1 MSELFNSIKL
11 KEKITIITPMV
22 TLAVILATLIGV
34 LSFYTADRHAHVYD
48 YTLEKNGDSFTL
60 RGVCNVPNCENP
72 FLKEENLSGV
82 KLLSAVSPT
91 CSSKGEKKYSYTHN
105 GVTVNFV
112 EEVDALPHI
121 YEYELTSNGGVTSI
135 EGDCTLSGCTE
146 HVSDKNISE
155 FKVVSEIKGD
165 CFIAAQVTY
174 SYVVNG
180 VTKTIVTVSDERDP
194 HTLAGV
200 SADTLENSDGTY
212 NAGISGVMVYAS
224 YPYACGTVV
233 KGSYVCEKCKQII
246 EIDVRYPEHNFV
258 YSASN
263 VVNPTFE
270 SDGCASLTCKN
281 TLCTDVLDIIIP
293 KVELGNNTV
302 TVVAPTEKVAEVVR
316 YSFVSNDYGFKIEL
330 DFTIG
335 TPLSHNYVYHI
346 EPDPNNSGK
355 IDLVGICSQP
365 ECENSVIREKDIDA
379 EFTDTSTCQSKGMLI
394 WTYVKDGEVLE
405 FKASTNDV
413 GDHKFVYESNRVL
426 HPNMYIEG
434 FAELYCSYEGC
445 HEVVT
450 INLPKVEL
458 GVNTVITGTDEK
470 GNSIAEY
477 TYYAYNYRCKIILSI
492 TIYNVE

>member
-146 HVSDKNISE
+146 HVSDNNISD

-200 SADTLENSDGTY
+200 SADTLENNDGTY

-246 EIDVRYPEHNFV
+246 EIDVRYPEHSFV

-263 VVNPTFE
+263 VVNPDLDK
-270 SDGCASLTCKN
+270 DGCASLYCEN
-281 TLCTDVLDIIIP
+281 TLCSDVLEITIP
-293 KVELGNNTV
+293 KVQPGKNT
-302 TVVAPTEKVAEVVR
+302 TTIVAPTEKVSEVVR
-316 YSFVSNDYGFKIEL
+316 YSFVNNQYGIKIEL

-355 IDLVGICSQP
+355 IDLVGICSQAD
-365 ECENSVIREKDIDA
+365 CETPVIREENVDA
-379 EFTDTSTCQSKGMLI
+379 DFSDTSTCQHKGVLT
-394 WTYVKDGEVLE
+394 WTYVHNGETLVFRAISNEL
-405 FKASTNDV
+405 
-413 GDHKFVYESNRVL
+413 GDHKFSYDANRIL
-426 HPNMYIEG
+426 HPGIHFEG
-434 FAELYCSYEGC
+434 FAELHCSYEGC
-445 HEVVT
+445 TETVT
-450 INLPKVEL
+450 LSLPKVEI
-458 GVNTVITGTDEK
+458 GVNAVITGKDDK

-477 TYYAYNYRCKIILSI
+477 TYYSTTYRCTIVLSV
-492 TIYNVE
+492 TIYNEE

>member
-11 KEKITIITPMV
+11 KEKITIISPMV
-22 TLAVILATLIGV
+22 ALAVILATLIGV

-48 YTLEKNGDSFTL
+48 YTLEKNGDEFTL
-60 RGVCNVPNCENP
+60 LGVCNVPNCENP

-91 CSSKGEKKYSYTHN
+91 CSSNGEKKYSYTYN
-105 GVTVNFV
+105 GTTVQYV
-112 EEVDALPHI
+112 EVIEALPHI
-121 YEYELTSNGGVTSI
+121 YDYELIPDGDNMSI
-135 EGDCTLSGCTE
+135 VGDCTLEGCTE
-146 HVSDKNISE
+146 HVSDNSITN
-155 FKVVSEIKGD
+155 FKVVSEVKGD
-165 CFIAAQVTY
+165 CFIATQITY

-180 VTKTIVTVSDERDP
+180 VTKTIVTVSDELAP

-200 SADTLENSDGTY
+200 AADTLMNGDGTY
-212 NAGISGVMVYAS
+212 NAGISGVMVS
-224 YPYACGTVV
+224 PSSPYACGTVV
-233 KGSYVCEKCKQII
+233 DGSYVCEHCKQIV

-281 TLCTDVLDIIIP
+281 TLCTDVLDITIP

-346 EPDPNNSGK
+346 EPDPENSGK
-355 IDLVGICSQP
+355 IDLVGICSQLDCDTP
-365 ECENSVIREKDIDA
+365 VIREENVDA
-379 EFTDTSTCQSKGMLI
+379 DFSDTSTCQNHGVLT
-394 WTYVKDGEVLE
+394 WTYVKDGELLKFE
-405 FKASTNDV
+405 AISNEL

-477 TYYAYNYRCKIILSI
+477 TYYAYNYRCKIILTI
-492 TIYNVE
+492 TIYNEE